1 MEEELCSQ
9 VKEVEVDSLEGVDE
23 EVLLE
28 GEEELAESLETAE
41 VVEDS
46 AGGFVELEEGSVPSL
61 HAAKR
66 SAEERRNT
74 MRFVFIKTSTFLRL
88 HYKRG

>member
-28 GEEELAESLETAE
+28 GTEEAVESLEMLEA
-41 VVEDS
+41 VVDS
-46 AGGFVELEEGSVPSL
+46 AGEFDELEEGSVLSL
-61 HAAKR
+61 HVAKR

-74 MRFVFIKTSTFLRL
+74 MRFVFINNL
-88 HYKRG
+88 HFFASSL

>member
-9 VKEVEVDSLEGVDE
+9 VKEAEVDSLEGVDE
-23 EVLLE
+23 EVLPE
-28 GEEELAESLETAE
+28 GAEELAESLETAE

-46 AGGFVELEEGSVPSL
+46 AGGFVELEEGGSVPSL

-74 MRFVFIKTSTFLRL
+74 MRFVFIKTSTFFATSL
-88 HYKRG
+88 

>member
-9 VKEVEVDSLEGVDE
+9 VKEAEVDSLEGVDE
-23 EVLLE
+23 EVLPE
-28 GEEELAESLETAE
+28 GAEELAESLETAE

-46 AGGFVELEEGSVPSL
+46 AGAFVELEEGSVPSL

-74 MRFVFIKTSTFLRL
+74 MRFVFINNLHFLRL